1 MNCKEF
7 VDFLMAYINEELPE
21 EQRRGFEQHIQDC
34 PPCINYLDT
43 YRETVELERHA
54 YEGEESA
61 VSRKFPEQLI
71 QAILAARKKTS

>member
-7 VDFLMAYINEELPE
+7 VEFLMAYINEELPPE
-21 EQRRGFEQHIQDC
+21 EAREFEQHIKDC

-43 YRETVELERHA
+43 YRETLELEKHA
-54 YEGEESA
+54 YDEEALPEGA
-61 VSRKFPEQLI
+61 PPEALV